1 VTARA
6 WARDLNTDFDM
17 SNEIKTVALSSANQL
32 VCSFN
37 IDIHCPP
44 AGLVQFRR
52 IVLRNASEFA
62 LQVDTLGPE
71 HTWTLNNE
79 VSNHRHFTANVSAGE
94 RRVALQP

>member
-1 VTARA
+1 MTARA

-37 IDIHCPP
+37 IDIHSPP
-44 AGLVQFRR
+44 AGSVWSGLLRR
-52 IVLRNASEFA
+52 IVLRDALEFA

-79 VSNHRHFTANVSAGE
+79 VSNH
-94 RRVALQP
+94 